1 MSAASGRS
9 TESAGEPVNLANP
22 AAAASAGA
30 DTVRASISGRKADF
44 SGTVFRILLYLSI
57 SVSVLVLCVLLY
69 DVISGG
75 WDTLTSRLGDFLTGK
90 LGSQAESSGLS
101 QAIRGTFYIGVF
113 VLVLAI
119 PLGVAAAIYLEEY
132 AKPGKF
138 TSFIGIAIRN
148 LAGVP
153 SVVYGILGLTIFVQ
167 ALRSFTGPD
176 SNGRSVVSAGLTL
189 AILVLPIV
197 IITAA
202 EAIRAVPTG
211 IREAG
216 YGVGATRWEVVR
228 SHVVP
233 YAAPGI
239 LTGTVLALARALG
252 EAAPL
257 ILVGATT
264 GFLSGGDSYAVGAL
278 RDRFTALPTV
288 ITTWAGRPGEGY
300 RGATSAAIVV
310 LLAIVLVA
318 NAAAI
323 ILRNHYE
330 KKR

>member
-1 MSAASGRS
+1 MPLATPATAAD
-9 TESAGEPVNLANP
+9 
-22 AAAASAGA
+22 AGA
-30 DTVRASISGRKADF
+30 ATVRAQLTRGRTDRA
-44 SGTVFRILLYLSI
+44 GAVF
-57 SVSVLVLCVLLY
+57 VVLLLAALAASVAVLAVLIA
-69 DVISGG
+69 DVVIGG
-75 WDTLTSRLGDFLTGK
+75 WGTLTTRLGDFLSGT
-90 LGSQAESSGLS
+90 LGSQAETSGLS

-113 VLVLAI
+113 VVVFAFPI
-119 PLGVAAAIYLEEY
+119 GIAAAIYLEEY
-132 AKPGKF
+132 ATPGR
-138 TSFIGIAIRN
+138 TSRIIDISIRN

-167 ALRSFTGPD
+167 SLRGFTGPNA
-176 SNGRSVVSAGLTL
+176 NGRSVVSAGLTL

-197 IITAA
+197 IITSA
-202 EAIRAVPTG
+202 EAIRAVPNG

-216 YGVGATRWEVVR
+216 FGVGATRWEVVR
-228 SHVVP
+228 SHVLP

-264 GFLSGGDSYAVGAL
+264 GFLTSGGSYDPSTL
-278 RDRFTALPTV
+278 QERFTALPIV
-288 ITTWAGRPGEGY
+288 ITTWAGRPGDGY
-300 RGATSAAIVV
+300 RETTAAAIVV
-310 LLAIVLVA
+310 LLVIVLLA

-323 ILRNHYE
+323 LLRNHYE